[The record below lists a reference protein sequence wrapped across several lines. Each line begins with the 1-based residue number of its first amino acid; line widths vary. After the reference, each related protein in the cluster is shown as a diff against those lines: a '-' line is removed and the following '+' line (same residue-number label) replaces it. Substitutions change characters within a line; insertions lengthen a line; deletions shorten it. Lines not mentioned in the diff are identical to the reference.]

1 MVLLAFAMYDT
12 FTSCSWMAFNKE
24 TKTDGTTLSCCCC
37 TCKLEAGG
45 KTDMSD
51 LTETEEGFW
60 SDRSFKLLVIVHEN
74 PLYLCFCSWGCIV
87 DRHLQPRENKSEAR
101 GPTTSNRRW
110 DLCQG
115 FQSAVALSK
124 PPGHYLWNCLSRGQ
138 APGSALQ
145 GRFSFEDMVI
155 GTDIFRK
162 LWDT

>member
-1 MVLLAFAMYDT
+1 MGTIKTSRIDT
-12 FTSCSWMAFNKE
+12 FHTITGITVFFCY
-24 TKTDGTTLSCCCC
+24 GCR
-37 TCKLEAGG
+37 G
-45 KTDMSD
+45 KRNADMSD
-51 LTETEEGFW
+51 LTETGREGFW
-60 SDRSFKLLVIVHEN
+60 SDRSIKLLVIVHEN